1 MLAVVG
7 TPYHSR
13 DAEESCWVESGEALV
28 LTAHV
33 TCCRSRDPK
42 GLSLANFGL
51 VALPSSFPICNVG
64 GKIPPSLKVDRF
76 GSDPS
81 FARSCLGHDT

>member
-13 DAEESCWVESGEALV
+13 DAVESCWVESGEALV

-33 TCCRSRDPK
+33 TCCGSRDPK

-64 GKIPPSLKVDRF
+64 GKNPSLPQGGQIWFR
-76 GSDPS
+76 SQLCS
-81 FARSCLGHDT
+81 FLPWT